1 MSKKLSNNQVLL
13 KQIIQQEFAD
23 SSGFQSIGEYFEYFS
38 SSEILKNYQ
47 LSDDEIIHG
56 ISGGGQDGGCDSLF
70 VFLNEELLTED
81 LVETLDCPL
90 ESKLSF
96 YIIQSKYQQTFSQDV
111 FLKWKD
117 TLSNLL
123 PLESDVNKFETQY
136 NDKVR
141 EAFQIFKDCV
151 LKFATKRLKIS
162 FNFYYVSLGDT
173 PHPNVLSHVDSLKE
187 LVIHNYP
194 ECKVNVSLTSADE
207 LLRMYNSECDT
218 TAQIDFVE
226 LPICLSEDDFIGL
239 IKLDSYF
246 NFITNEKN
254 ELNKSL
260 FNSNIRDY
268 QGNNSVNSSIANT
281 LLKNSSVNFW
291 WLNNGV
297 TIISEE
303 IGRHGNKS
311 LLVKNPQIVNG
322 LQTSREIFSFFSEY
336 PNMMESEWRSVLI
349 RIINPKN
356 EEIRD
361 QIIFSTNNQTNIP
374 KSSLRV
380 TDPIHLQI
388 ELFFKN
394 KGLFYDRRKNYY
406 KNQKKKPSD
415 IISVS
420 FLAQCLISLVLCQ
433 PDYARARPSTILSND
448 DIYEQ
453 LYLTDCK
460 LDSYFNAAKLGR
472 KIELSLKTL
481 KDINRIER
489 NDILFYVIYAVG
501 HQLLNKE
508 TITIEDLSAL
518 DVNNISNDL
527 ILETAQK
534 ILQLYKDE
542 GGNST
547 VAKDPNFIN
556 SVKTLFS
563 LY

>member
-117 TLSNLL
+117 TLNNLL

-151 LKFATKRLKIS
+151 LEFATKRLKIS

-187 LVIHNYP
+187 LVKYNYP
-194 ECKVNVSLTSADE
+194 ESEVNVSFTSADE

-406 KNQKKKPSD
+406 KNQKKNR
-415 IISVS
+415 
-420 FLAQCLISLVLCQ
+420 LTLLVF
-433 PDYARARPSTILSND
+433 RFSR
-448 DIYEQ
+448 
-453 LYLTDCK
+453 
-460 LDSYFNAAKLGR
+460 NA
-472 KIELSLKTL
+472 
-481 KDINRIER
+481 
-489 NDILFYVIYAVG
+489 
-501 HQLLNKE
+501 
-508 TITIEDLSAL
+508 
-518 DVNNISNDL
+518 
-527 ILETAQK
+527 
-534 ILQLYKDE
+534 
-542 GGNST
+542 
-547 VAKDPNFIN
+547 
-556 SVKTLFS
+556 
-563 LY
+563 

>member
-194 ECKVNVSLTSADE
+194 ESKVNVSLTSADE

-388 ELFFKN
+388 ELFF
-394 KGLFYDRRKNYY
+394 
-406 KNQKKKPSD
+406 
-415 IISVS
+415 
-420 FLAQCLISLVLCQ
+420 
-433 PDYARARPSTILSND
+433 
-448 DIYEQ
+448 
-453 LYLTDCK
+453 
-460 LDSYFNAAKLGR
+460 
-472 KIELSLKTL
+472 
-481 KDINRIER
+481 
-489 NDILFYVIYAVG
+489 
-501 HQLLNKE
+501 
-508 TITIEDLSAL
+508 
-518 DVNNISNDL
+518 
-527 ILETAQK
+527 
-534 ILQLYKDE
+534 
-542 GGNST
+542 
-547 VAKDPNFIN
+547 
-556 SVKTLFS
+556 
-563 LY
+563 